1 MVKARLLSSSL
12 PMPNTKDLLS
22 RPESPGEIIVH
33 NEGSITS
40 NHNDG
45 RITPPNMTD
54 VPLSSSSSSPSSPL
68 SPGRV
73 MSPSEHNAAI
83 IEHYSNVSSKYK
95 DLKVDDI
102 QARRYRTA
110 FTKEQISRLEKEFS
124 RENYLSRPKRCELA
138 ADLQLPESTIKVWFQ
153 NRRMKDKR
161 QRMAVTWPFG
171 VPDPNMFAFFAAMSS
186 YPYNLPSA
194 HAQLGY
200 HALGLPRVPTPTMAT
215 PMQPR
220 TDLLHTIP
228 TSLTRSLSLE
238 AAAAAA
244 AQSVSVSGHHPH
256 SHTLSSLHPGLGC
269 GLSFQSHN
277 YASQLM
283 GAQNLGLCP
292 GSTPGKPCNCAHSL
306 SERLHPGLITP
317 NFGLSHMLNNSSSH
331 SVASIQNQS

>member
-1 MVKARLLSSSL
+1 
-12 PMPNTKDLLS
+12 
-22 RPESPGEIIVH
+22 
-33 NEGSITS
+33 
-40 NHNDG
+40 
-45 RITPPNMTD
+45 MTD

-73 MSPSEHNAAI
+73 ISPSEHSAVNI
-83 IEHYSNVSSKYK
+83 DHYPTVSAKYK
-95 DLKVDDI
+95 ELKVDDI

-186 YPYNLPSA
+186 YPYSLPTA

-200 HALGLPRVPTPTMAT
+200 HALGLPRVPTPTLAN
-215 PMQPR
+215 PIQPR
-220 TDLLHTIP
+220 ADLLHTIP
-228 TSLTRSLSLE
+228 SPLTRSLSLE

-244 AQSVSVSGHHPH
+244 AAAAAPPPSHSVPPLHSG
-256 SHTLSSLHPGLGC
+256 LSC
-269 GLSFQSHN
+269 GLSFQSHA

-292 GSTPGKPCNCAHSL
+292 GSTPGKPCNCPHSL
-306 SERLHPGLITP
+306 SERLHHGLINP
-317 NFGLSHMLNNSSSH
+317 SFGLSNILNNSSSH